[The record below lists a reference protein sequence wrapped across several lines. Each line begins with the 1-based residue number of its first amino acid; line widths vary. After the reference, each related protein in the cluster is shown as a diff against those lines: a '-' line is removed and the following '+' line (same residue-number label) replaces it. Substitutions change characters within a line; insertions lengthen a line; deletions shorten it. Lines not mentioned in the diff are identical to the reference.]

1 MLFVD
6 APGKL
11 ITPPAHTAAIGLKA
25 GAVGLLTFMVVVAV
39 QPLLLVNVIVLVP
52 KLTAVTRPVF
62 ETVATAAL
70 LVVHALETAGLAFAA
85 NCEVVFGQITV
96 FPDKVGFGETV
107 TVT

>member
-25 GAVGLLTFMVVVAV
+25 GAVGLLTLIVVVAV
-39 QPLLLVNVIVLVP
+39 HPLLLVKVIVLVP
-52 KLTAVTRPVF
+52 KLSAVTRPVF
-62 ETVATAAL
+62 ETVAIAVL
-70 LVVHALETAGLAFAA
+70 LEVHAFKAAGLAFAV

>member
-11 ITPPAHTAAIGLKA
+11 ITPPAHMAAIGLKA
-25 GAVGLLTFMVVVAV
+25 GAVGLLTLIVVVAEH
-39 QPLLLVNVIVLVP
+39 PLLLVNVMVLVP
-52 KLTAVTRPVF
+52 KLSAVTRPVL
-62 ETVATAAL
+62 ETVAIAVL
-70 LVVHALETAGLAFAA
+70 LEVHAFKAAGLAFAV

-96 FPDKVGFGETV
+96 FPVKVGFGETV

>member
-6 APGKL
+6 DPGKL
-11 ITPPAHTAAIGLKA
+11 ITPPEQTAAIGLKV
-25 GAVGLLTFMVVVAV
+25 GATGFVTLTVVVAV

-52 KLTAVTRPVF
+52 KLKAFTSPVF
-62 ETVATAAL
+62 EMVATAAL
-70 LVVHALETAGLAFAA
+70 LVVHALEAAGLAFAA